1 MEKDEFVGGNVVHCP
16 KCGGKLRKVSGN
28 VDSNKNFG
36 AVGTDLYCDKCK
48 GVMMTVF
55 D

>member
-1 MEKDEFVGGNVVHCP
+1 MEKDEIVGGNVVSCP

-28 VDSNKNFG
+28 VDSHKNFG

-48 GVMMTVF
+48 DVVMTVF